1 MVKKFLKVLVGL
13 ARPPL
18 MWNVLKLFVEA
29 ALWVAWMILP
39 KFVPDL
45 EYAAPISQERV
56 QECTAGKIVGR
67 SVGIASSPSK

>member
-1 MVKKFLKVLVGL
+1 MAL

-18 MWNVLKLFVEA
+18 LRNVLKLFVEA

-45 EYAAPISQERV
+45 EYAAPIAQERV
-56 QECTAGKIVGR
+56 QECTAGEFVGR
-67 SVGIASSPSK
+67 SVGTSFLSVKLMPCAG